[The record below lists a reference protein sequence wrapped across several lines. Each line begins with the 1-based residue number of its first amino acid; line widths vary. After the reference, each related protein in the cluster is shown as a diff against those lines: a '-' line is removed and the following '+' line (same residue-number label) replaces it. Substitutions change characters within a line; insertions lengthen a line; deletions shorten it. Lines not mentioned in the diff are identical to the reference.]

1 MIIKMD
7 VGQNNGN
14 RQSSRQREIL
24 ELVDEHGFMTIDAL
38 AQHFSVTQQ
47 TVRSDVNAL
56 CRAGML
62 RRYHGGVGPVSTLD
76 NATFAKR
83 RILAH
88 AEKLRIASQVA
99 AHVPSH
105 AALFIHYGTTMEAV
119 GAALEKHN
127 GLLIVTNNIS
137 IVNAARCGGS
147 SRILLVGGDVN
158 FSERCTCGEAAT
170 AFLAQFNVD
179 FGILSVGSV
188 GLDGTLYEYGYEV
201 AQTARVMMRNA
212 KQVYLAVDSRKF
224 NREGLIRIGN
234 IADVAAVFTDRAP
247 PRAIASMLAERGVTL
262 HVAK

>member
-1 MIIKMD
+1 MD
-7 VGQNNGN
+7 VGQSNGN

-24 ELVDEHGFMTIDAL
+24 ELVDTHGFMTIDAL
-38 AQHFSVTQQ
+38 AQHFSVTRQ

-56 CRAGML
+56 CRAGAL

-83 RILAH
+83 RILGH
-88 AEKLRIASQVA
+88 AEKLRIAAEIA

-119 GAALEKHN
+119 GAALEDHT
-127 GLLIVTNNIS
+127 GLLVVTNNIS
-137 IVNAARCGGS
+137 IVNATRGAVTGRV
-147 SRILLVGGDVN
+147 LLVGGDVN
-158 FSERCTCGEAAT
+158 FSERCTCGDAAT
-170 AFLAQFNVD
+170 AFLEQFNVD

-188 GLDGTLYEYGYEV
+188 GPDGTLYEYGYEV

-224 NREGLIRIGN
+224 NRDGLIRIGN
-234 IADVAAVFTDRAP
+234 VADVDAVFTDRVP
-247 PRAIASMLAERGVTL
+247 PQAIAATLASCGVAL